1 MNVQHIMD
9 VYLKHLQIG
18 IGDLPYHSAPYRE
31 VPEFPDD
38 WFITVHDYTDEVGE
52 VMMVVKIMMEG
63 QIKLA
68 RATGEIYSIYTAGD
82 RICRD
87 AFWDKRWV
95 EVEVVTVTTT
105 TYKEV

>member
-9 VYLKHLQIG
+9 VYLNHLRIG
-18 IGDLPYHSAPYRE
+18 IGELPFHTAPYRE

-38 WFITVHDYTDEVGE
+38 WFITVHDYTDEVGAAT
-52 VMMVVKIMMEG
+52 MVVKIMMEG

-68 RATGEIYSIYTAGD
+68 CAVGEIYSIYADGD

-87 AFWDKRWV
+87 AVWGKRWV
-95 EVEVVTVTTT
+95 EVEAVTVTTT